1 MVNKDRTDLWS
12 YSPSNDVR
20 KMSFSFAVSYANIS
34 KGETPA
40 EHAVTK
46 GQTECAM
53 AEGRGV
59 ENSFRHQLQSVEKV
73 NVIAQINLAFCLKP
87 IIHGG

>member
-40 EHAVTK
+40 EHAVMK
-46 GQTECAM
+46 GTDRMCN
-53 AEGRGV
+53 GRGK
-59 ENSFRHQLQSVEKV
+59 R
-73 NVIAQINLAFCLKP
+73 C
-87 IIHGG
+87 